1 MKTIEYE
8 PLAGS
13 HIDYAIQHAVGFAKH
28 HHARVR
34 MRFNDV
40 TLVAT
45 PKTSRDSLRWTFD
58 KTQGESA
65 QHWRTT
71 PRGLAS
77 ARRRKRELAANQRIV
92 DDLIGELPASLASG
106 LDDTV
111 AWLSRFARVADDCGL
126 RYSKPEIAQ
135 ALRAAGYTNNQHV
148 GRPQEDFDSSLV
160 TGQWIVGQA
169 INCLEHG
176 MPPHPITRKFAA
188 KYQERKRLESKQ

>member
-1 MKTIEYE
+1 MKTIEYK

-28 HHARVR
+28 HRARVR
-34 MRFNDV
+34 MRFNDI

-45 PKTSRDSLRWTFD
+45 PKTSRHTLRWTFD
-58 KTQGESA
+58 KLQGESA

-77 ARRRKRELAANQRIV
+77 TRRRKAQLACDQQAV
-92 DDLIGELPASLASG
+92 DHLIDTLPASIASG

-111 AWLSRFARVADDCGL
+111 SWVSRFSQVADDSGL
-126 RYSKPEIAQ
+126 VYSKHEIAK
-135 ALRAAGYTNNQHV
+135 ALRDARYIGNQHV
-148 GRPQEDFDSSLV
+148 GLPEEDFASSRV
-160 TGQWIVGQA
+160 TGEWIVGQA

-176 MPPHPITRKFAA
+176 MPPHPMTQEFAA
-188 KYQERKRLESKQ
+188 KYQEIKRLEGTP